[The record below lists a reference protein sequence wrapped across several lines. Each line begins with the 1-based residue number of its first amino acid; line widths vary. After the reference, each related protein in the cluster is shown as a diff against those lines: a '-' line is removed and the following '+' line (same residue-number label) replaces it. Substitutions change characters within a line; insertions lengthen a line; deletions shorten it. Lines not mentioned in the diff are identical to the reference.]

1 MDALQSCARKYAELC
16 GYTYDCTIA
25 RKNARVSLTF
35 SFSAYEFRHLAGLHR
50 LKHPRLQTNS
60 ERLFKDILAGKITLV
75 DLRKASNWEEESE
88 KFLSRLNALAQL
100 DVLMDE
106 FLLIYGFSGEKLA
119 RQIPPI
125 RTKIDAD
132 YLIKFELEE
141 GITFFFSVKQKDT
154 FCGRSTTA
162 QDKQNLPC
170 WKKQRPRY
178 RPERRLCCTAEILIG
193 NKGGHYAF
201 YHVPFAGRRG
211 RSGDLIGGRAAGL
224 AAELAGAEL

>member
-1 MDALQSCARKYAELC
+1 MPNFAVIHTTARSR
-16 GYTYDCTIA
+16 G
-25 RKNARVSLTF
+25 KNARVSLTF

-132 YLIKFELEE
+132 YLIKFEL
-141 GITFFFSVKQKDT
+141 
-154 FCGRSTTA
+154 
-162 QDKQNLPC
+162 
-170 WKKQRPRY
+170 
-178 RPERRLCCTAEILIG
+178 
-193 NKGGHYAF
+193 
-201 YHVPFAGRRG
+201 GRRNYVLLFG
-211 RSGDLIGGRAAGL
+211 K
-224 AAELAGAEL
+224 AEGHFLRTFDFCQ

>member
-1 MDALQSCARKYAELC
+1 MCSKICRTLRLYIRLHDRAEKMPIRHFQH
-16 GYTYDCTIA
+16 TIFHTAYDKIESI
-25 RKNARVSLTF
+25 NM
-35 SFSAYEFRHLAGLHR
+35 
-50 LKHPRLQTNS
+50 TNS

-132 YLIKFELEE
+132 YLIKFELKE

-154 FCGRSTTA
+154 FCGRSIFVNNDRDYSAGQTKFTLLEKTKTKVQTGETT
-162 QDKQNLPC
+162 LL
-170 WKKQRPRY
+170 Y
-178 RPERRLCCTAEILIG
+178 RRDTYR
-193 NKGGHYAF
+193 K
-201 YHVPFAGRRG
+201 
-211 RSGDLIGGRAAGL
+211 
-224 AAELAGAEL
+224 

>member
-88 KFLSRLNALAQL
+88 KVSQ
-100 DVLMDE
+100 
-106 FLLIYGFSGEKLA
+106 
-119 RQIPPI
+119 PI
-125 RTKIDAD
+125 
-132 YLIKFELEE
+132 E
-141 GITFFFSVKQKDT
+141 
-154 FCGRSTTA
+154 C
-162 QDKQNLPC
+162 
-170 WKKQRPRY
+170 
-178 RPERRLCCTAEILIG
+178 
-193 NKGGHYAF
+193 
-201 YHVPFAGRRG
+201 
-211 RSGDLIGGRAAGL
+211 
-224 AAELAGAEL
+224 AGAVGCADGRISAHLWIFRGKAGPADPADPDEDRCRLPDQV